1 MILFTRRI
9 WGFRLID
16 VMAFGLLI
24 ALILSVYLAKT
35 IAGRERG
42 EIARVEDEI
51 VAEQERIRLL
61 QAEVSH
67 LERPDR
73 VGRLPLK
80 PCPPSWRFRSRPP
93 REASFEPGPQRHSRP
108 ELALDPGSCLEAR
121 AFI

>member
-16 VMAFGLLI
+16 VMGFGLLI

-51 VAEQERIRLL
+51 VAEHERIRLL
-61 QAEVSH
+61 QAEVAH
-67 LERPDR
+67 LERPER
-73 VGRLPLK
+73 IEHLSGAYLGLGPVKSTREVSPEALSSAMAISQAASQGGRL
-80 PCPPSWRFRSRPP
+80 
-93 REASFEPGPQRHSRP
+93 
-108 ELALDPGSCLEAR
+108 
-121 AFI
+121 

>member
-1 MILFTRRI
+1 MILFTRRV

-16 VMAFGLLI
+16 VVAFGLLI

-42 EIARVEDEI
+42 EIARVESEI
-51 VAEQERIRLL
+51 VTEHERIRLL

-73 VGRLPLK
+73 IGHLSGAYLGLGPVRSSREVSPEALPAALAI
-80 PCPPSWRFRSRPP
+80 SQATP
-93 REASFEPGPQRHSRP
+93 RATG
-108 ELALDPGSCLEAR
+108 GSL
-121 AFI
+121 

>member
-51 VAEQERIRLL
+51 VAEHERIRLL

-73 VGRLPLK
+73 IGQLSGAYLGLAPVRATREVSPEALSSAMAVSQPAAVGGKL
-80 PCPPSWRFRSRPP
+80 
-93 REASFEPGPQRHSRP
+93 
-108 ELALDPGSCLEAR
+108 
-121 AFI
+121 